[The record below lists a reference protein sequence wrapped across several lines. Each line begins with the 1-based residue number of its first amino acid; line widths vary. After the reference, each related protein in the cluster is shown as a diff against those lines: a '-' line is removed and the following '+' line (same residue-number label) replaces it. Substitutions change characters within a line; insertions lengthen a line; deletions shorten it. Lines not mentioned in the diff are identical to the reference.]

1 MPTRSAAGCR
11 CSPAPASWTSPTPIP
26 SSSSRRRARAE
37 PTPGGPEPAG
47 SGPPGNRT
55 NEEEEAGM
63 SNQATAL
70 EPPPPTSVVD
80 ERMAEVSLLT
90 KLLRRPEL
98 GALMAAAVIGLFFA
112 LTTDDFGT
120 LDGAANWTD
129 VASTIGIPAVAVAL
143 LMIGGEFDLSAG
155 VMTGTA
161 GLLMGLLATEL
172 DMNMWLAIVVTL
184 LFAATIGFINGT
196 VVIRTKLPSFIVTL
210 ATFFILQGVNLGV
223 TKEITGT
230 VRVSGLSEVSGYNS
244 AFDVFGSTFS
254 TYDFRV
260 SVLWWVAITIIA
272 TWVLSRT
279 RVGNWIF
286 GVGGDQVAARNVGV
300 PVSRV
305 KIGLFMTTAM
315 AGALVGIMIALR
327 LSSVQASQGV
337 GEEFTYIIAAVVGGC
352 LLTGGYGSAIGAA
365 IGALIIGMA
374 FIGIQFSGWDTDWR
388 FLFLGVILLLAV
400 LVNNFVRRS
409 AEGARR

>member
-1 MPTRSAAGCR
+1 
-11 CSPAPASWTSPTPIP
+11 
-26 SSSSRRRARAE
+26 
-37 PTPGGPEPAG
+37 
-47 SGPPGNRT
+47 
-55 NEEEEAGM
+55 M
-63 SNQATAL
+63 SDHATAV
-70 EPPPPTSVVD
+70 EPPTPTSVVD
-80 ERMAEVSLLT
+80 DRLAHVSFLT
-90 KLLRRPEL
+90 KVMRRPEL
-98 GALMAAAVIGLFFA
+98 GAALAALIVGIFFA
-112 LTTDDFGT
+112 VTTDEFGT
-120 LDGAANWTD
+120 ADGAANWTD

-155 VMTGTA
+155 VMTGSA

-172 DMNMWLAIVVTL
+172 DMNIWVAIL
-184 LFAATIGFINGT
+184 LTFAFAAAVGFINGT

-223 TKEITGT
+223 TKQITGT
-230 VRVSGLSEVSGYNS
+230 VRVSGLAEASGFNS
-244 AFDVFGSTFS
+244 AFDVFGGSFS
-254 TYDFRV
+254 TYDFRIT
-260 SVLWWVAITIIA
+260 VLWWIAITALA
-272 TWVLSRT
+272 TWVLART

-305 KIGLFMTTAM
+305 KIGLFMTTAL

-327 LSSVQASQGV
+327 LASTQASQGV

-409 AEGARR
+409 AEGARK